1 MSAGFHTTRWTLVLA
16 AAQPDDA
23 SARRALGELCAVYR
37 APLLAHAQRQ
47 GLTATDAEDA
57 VQGFYERLL
66 RLESLGAARQ
76 ERGRF
81 RSFLLGSFNHY
92 LSDRRDYE
100 CAAKRG
106 GGMVAVVD
114 SAEVSIEDIAAETPD
129 VAFDKA
135 WALAL
140 LDVVLARL
148 QQELMEA
155 DKAAWF
161 DALSPLLGGRDDV
174 VSQSELAAQLGLSET
189 AFRVALHRLRKR
201 YKDLLRTEVAETL
214 AKPEQVDDE
223 LRHLIAALRGG

>member
-16 AAQPDDA
+16 AVQPDDA
-23 SARRALGELCAVYR
+23 SARRALGELCQVYR
-37 APLLAHAQRQ
+37 GPLLAHAKRR
-47 GLTATDAEDA
+47 GLNAIDAEDA

-92 LSDRRDYE
+92 LADRRDYE
-100 CAAKRG
+100 RAAKRG
-106 GGMVAVVD
+106 GGMVASVD
-114 SAEVSIEDIAAETPD
+114 SAEFAIEDFAAETPD
-129 VAFDKA
+129 AAFDKA

-140 LDVVLARL
+140 LDAVLARL
-148 QQELMEA
+148 QGELA
-155 DKAAWF
+155 DAGKAAWF
-161 DALSPLLGGRDDV
+161 EALSPLLGGKDDA
-174 VSQSELAAQLGLSET
+174 VSQAKLAVQLGLSET

-201 YKDLLRTEVAETL
+201 YKELLRAEVAETL

-223 LRHLIAALRGG
+223 LRHLIAALRG